1 MAGVASARLRRVLGH
16 ITAGQDA
23 LAPELSPLG
32 ACPTAGSGKVLQ
44 NLIGGA
50 WEASSGKR
58 CMTVID
64 PADGLAIAECP
75 LSEASDVDR
84 AVQAAAAAFP
94 EWSATTVK
102 SRAQILFKFK
112 QLLEEHASEIADLIV
127 KEHGKC
133 KPEAMASLAKGI
145 ETVEYACSLPVLLPG
160 RILEVSA
167 GVECRE
173 YRDPIGVVA
182 SVVPFN
188 FPAMV
193 PLWTIPIAIG
203 CGNCMV
209 FKPSEKVPLTV
220 LRMAELLHEAGLPKG
235 VFNVVLGD
243 RVVAEALCDH
253 PGITA
258 FTFVGSS
265 PVAKALHLRAT
276 QAGKRAICLGGAK
289 NHLVAL
295 EDCVV
300 DMAASDI
307 CASFAGSAGQRCMAA
322 SVLLLVGQ
330 QQALLDAV
338 VEKARTMQPGQAE
351 MGQIGPVVD
360 QAALDRITRYV
371 TEAEKS
377 GAQILLDGRAWA
389 GKAKAGA
396 GFWFGPTIILHSS
409 PDCAAMQ
416 EEIFGPVLS
425 VCRVSSADEA
435 LKIENRSP
443 YGNAACVYTST
454 GEHAD
459 FFTKRFRSAMIG
471 VNIGI
476 PVPREPFS
484 FGGMNASKYGGPMDL
499 TGDGGVEFFTLR
511 RKVTSKW
518 APSKDRS
525 LVSRAFIN

>member
-1 MAGVASARLRRVLGH
+1 MSGAGPVRLRRVLGH
-16 ITAGQDA
+16 LECGQDVRSA
-23 LAPELSPLG
+23 LRARPV
-32 ACPTAGSGKVLQ
+32 AGEGLLQ
-44 NLIGGA
+44 NWIGGA
-50 WEASSGKR
+50 WEAPGAGR
-58 CMTVID
+58 APLAVIN
-64 PADGLAIAECP
+64 PADGSTIAECP
-75 LSEASDVDR
+75 LSTAADVDR
-84 AVQAAAAAFP
+84 AVKVAAAAFP
-94 EWSATTVK
+94 EWSETTVK
-102 SRAQILFKFK
+102 QRAQVLFKFK
-112 QLLEEHASEIADLIV
+112 QLLEEHSEELSDLIV
-127 KEHGKC
+127 REHGKC
-133 KPEAMASLAKGI
+133 KPEAAASLAKGI
-145 ETVEYACSLPVLLPG
+145 ETVEYACSLPQLLPG
-160 RILEVSA
+160 KILEVSA

-173 YRDPIGVVA
+173 YREPIGVVA

-203 CGNCMV
+203 CGNCVV

-220 LRMAELLHEAGLPKG
+220 LRMATLLQEAGCPKG

-243 RVVAEALCDH
+243 REVAEALADH
-253 PGITA
+253 PQIAA

-265 PVAKALHLRAT
+265 PVAKALHMRAT

-322 SVLLLVGQ
+322 SVLLIVGQ

-338 VEKARTMQPGQAE
+338 VARATAMKPGQAE
-351 MGQIGPVVD
+351 MGEIGPVVD
-360 QAALDRITRYV
+360 QAALDRITRYIA
-371 TEAEKS
+371 EAEAK
-377 GAQILLDGRAWA
+377 GAKVLVDGRGWN
-389 GKAKAGA
+389 GKVNGGR
-396 GFWFGPTIILHSS
+396 GFWVGPTVLLHSS
-409 PDCAAMQ
+409 PDCPAMQ

-425 VCRVSSADEA
+425 VCRVGSFEEA
-435 LKIENRSP
+435 LAIENRSP

-454 GEHAD
+454 GEFAD
-459 FFTKRFRSAMIG
+459 FFRKRFRSAMVG

-484 FGGMNASKYGGPMDL
+484 FGGMNASKFGGPMDL
-499 TGDGGVEFFTLR
+499 TGDGGIEFFTLR
-511 RKVTSKW
+511 KKVTQKW

-525 LVSRAFIN
+525 LVARAFIN

>member
-1 MAGVASARLRRVLGH
+1 MREQRSLQAS
-16 ITAGQDA
+16 
-23 LAPELSPLG
+23 
-32 ACPTAGSGKVLQ
+32 PTAGGTALQ
-44 NLIGGA
+44 NWINGA
-50 WEASSGKR
+50 PDAPSATRSFA
-58 CMTVID
+58 VID
-64 PADGLAIAECP
+64 PADGSTIAQCP
-75 LSEASDVDR
+75 LSSKSDVDK
-84 AVQAAAAAFP
+84 AVRAAAAAFP

-102 SRAQILFKFK
+102 QRAQVLFKFK
-112 QLLEEHASEIADLIV
+112 HLLEAHADELSDIIV
-127 KEHGKC
+127 REHGKC
-133 KPEAMASLAKGI
+133 KPEALASLAKGI
-145 ETVEYACSLPVLLPG
+145 ETVEYACSLPQLLPG
-160 RILEVSA
+160 KLLEVSV
-167 GVECRE
+167 GVECKE

-203 CGNCMV
+203 CGNTMV

-220 LRMAELLHEAGLPKG
+220 MRMAELLQEAGCPKG

-243 RVVAEALCDH
+243 REVAEALADH

-258 FTFVGSS
+258 FTFVGSTA
-265 PVAKALHLRAT
+265 VAKALHLRAT

-295 EDCVV
+295 EDCAV

-322 SVLLLVGQ
+322 SVLLIVGE

-338 VEKARTMQPGQAE
+338 VAKATAMQAGQKE
-351 MGQIGPVVD
+351 MGQIGPVID
-360 QAALDRITRYV
+360 KAALDRITRYI
-371 TEAEKS
+371 TEAEAA
-377 GAQILLDGRAWA
+377 GAKVLLDGRAWT
-389 GKAKAGA
+389 GKANGGK
-396 GFWFGPTIILHSS
+396 GFWVGPTVLLHSS

-425 VCRVSSADEA
+425 VCRVASGTEA
-435 LKIENRSP
+435 LAIEHRSP
-443 YGNAACVYTST
+443 YGNAACVYTSS
-454 GEHAD
+454 GELAD
-459 FFTKRFRSAMIG
+459 FYSKRFRSAMVG

-476 PVPREPFS
+476 PVPREPFG
-484 FGGMNASKYGGPMDL
+484 FGGMNASKFGGPMDL
-499 TGDGGVEFFTLR
+499 TGDGGIEFFTMR